1 MIYIQETTADERGL
15 IADAVCPIMDAVE
28 RALGE
33 LSDIESEFFE
43 DAEQKEISAIDA
55 ERVGRTIHI
64 STDLLFDACAA
75 FGLLTG
81 FENWSGVK
89 YAREQIERISRAFR
103 VDALADRIS
112 KKETH
117 MDKEKRKS
125 IIAARS
131 KAQGMCDE
139 QAEVVLSALL
149 KGV

>member
-28 RALGE
+28 MALGE

-43 DAEQKEISAIDA
+43 DAE
-55 ERVGRTIHI
+55 RVGRTIHI
-64 STDLLFDACAA
+64 STELLFDACAA

-81 FENWSGVK
+81 FENWSGTK
-89 YAREQIERISRAFR
+89 SAREQIERISRAFR

-112 KKETH
+112 KKEKH
-117 MDKEKRKS
+117 MDEEKRKS